1 MKDTFYITTPIYYI
15 NDEPHIG
22 HAYTTVAAD
31 VLARWRRA
39 HGEQVF
45 FLTGTDE
52 HGQKVARAAEAR
64 GLDPQTWTDQI
75 VERWK
80 AAWADLDI
88 SYDDFIRTTEERHVV
103 PVQHLWQ
110 RLYDQGDVY
119 LDSYEGLY
127 CVACEQ
133 FYTQEELVDGKCP
146 IHGRPVER
154 VREENYFF
162 RLSKY
167 ADHLLALYRERPDFV
182 RPEGRLHEVRSFVER
197 GLQDLS
203 ISRSSFDW
211 GVPVPWDP
219 RHVIYVWID
228 ALQNYATA
236 AGWDADL
243 ERFERV
249 WPADYHFV
257 GKDIS
262 RFHAVIWPAILMA
275 AGLPVPRTVQV
286 HGWLLV
292 GGEKMS
298 KTKLTGIAPQD
309 LVGPFGSD
317 AFRYFF
323 QREVAFGQDGNFSWE
338 AMVERYNADLAN
350 GLGNLASRVTAM
362 VERYRDGVL
371 PGPGLAGE
379 AEVAV
384 QEAAVR
390 AYADAKAALHG
401 DLAYEKALAGIW
413 RLVGVANGYV
423 SERRPWDLAKQGD
436 DLALDTVLY
445 TAAESLRIIA
455 LLTAPW
461 LTRTAPAIWTAV
473 GAPGELADAR
483 LPEALTW
490 GGLPRGARV
499 TRVAALFPRVD
510 ADGRPAGGASPG
522 PSAAVG

>member
-1 MKDTFYITTPIYYI
+1 MKDTTYITTPIYYI

-31 VLARWRRA
+31 ALARWRRA
-39 HGEQVF
+39 HGERVF

-64 GLDPQTWTDQI
+64 GLEPKAWTDQI

-80 AAWADLDI
+80 AAWASLDI
-88 SYDDFIRTTEERHVV
+88 GYDDFIRTTEKRHEV

-110 RLYDQGDVY
+110 RLYEQGDVY
-119 LDSYEGLY
+119 LDTYEGLY
-127 CVACEQ
+127 CVSCEQ
-133 FYTQEELVDGKCP
+133 FYTPEELVDGKCP
-146 IHGRPVER
+146 IHGIPVEL

-167 ADHLLALYRERPDFV
+167 ADALLELYRERPDFV
-182 RPEGRLHEVRSFVER
+182 RPEARLHEVRSFVGQ

-203 ISRSSFDW
+203 ISRSSFEW

-219 RHVIYVWID
+219 SHVIYVWID
-228 ALQNYATA
+228 ALQNYTTA
-236 AGWDADL
+236 AGWDADM

-257 GKDIS
+257 GKDIL

-275 AGLPVPRTVQV
+275 AGLPVPRTVQA

-298 KTKLTGIAPQD
+298 KTKLTGIAPED
-309 LVGPFGSD
+309 LVRPFGSD

-338 AMVERYNADLAN
+338 GMVDRYNADLAN

-371 PGPGLAGE
+371 PGRGLPGP
-379 AEVAV
+379 AEEAV

-390 AYADAKAALHG
+390 AYADAKAAMAG
-401 DLAYEKALAGIW
+401 DLAFERALAAIW
-413 RLVGVANGYV
+413 RLVAAANGYL
-423 SERRPWDLAKQGD
+423 SERKPWDLAKAGD

-445 TAAESLRIIA
+445 AGAEALRIIA
-455 LLTAPW
+455 LLASPW
-461 LTRTAPAIWTAV
+461 LTKAAPRIWAAV
-473 GAPGELADAR
+473 GAPGELAEAK
-483 LPEALTW
+483 LPEALQW
-490 GGLPRGARV
+490 GGLPVGARV
-499 TRVAALFPRVD
+499 ERLGGLFPRLD
-510 ADGRPAGGASPG
+510 AEGRVAGGQASR
-522 PSAAVG
+522 S